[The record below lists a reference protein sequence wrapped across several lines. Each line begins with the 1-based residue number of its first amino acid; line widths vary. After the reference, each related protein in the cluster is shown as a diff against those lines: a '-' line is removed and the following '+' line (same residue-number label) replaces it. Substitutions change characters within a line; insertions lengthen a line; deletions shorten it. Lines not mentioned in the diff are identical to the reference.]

1 MCIYVCILPTYLVPT
16 EVKRGLQVPVLAG
29 GRVVAAGDGK
39 SLPSGGR
46 IEDQLP
52 DLNGWKLERKE
63 GLGSSEVFGLSRWT
77 CLCF

>member
-16 EVKRGLQVPVLAG
+16 EVKRGPQVPVLAG
-29 GRVVAAGDGK
+29 SRVVAAGDGE

-52 DLNGWKLERKE
+52 N
-63 GLGSSEVFGLSRWT
+63 
-77 CLCF
+77 